1 MPLASA
7 FGNSCWIDWFHSRNV
22 ELIGLRLFQQY
33 DWRCDWMLED
43 DGFGIDNDLGSSE
56 QLLIAT
62 EAPEMSNNYEVISNN
77 FDGGNGWP
85 EKAGVSEECLGR
97 QDYSWKPKC

>member
-1 MPLASA
+1 
-7 FGNSCWIDWFHSRNV
+7 
-22 ELIGLRLFQQY
+22 
-33 DWRCDWMLED
+33 MLED

-77 FDGGNGWP
+77 FDGGNG
-85 EKAGVSEECLGR
+85 
-97 QDYSWKPKC
+97 